1 MECGTSLGGRSH
13 TSGDLDS
20 DSNASRDFRSS
31 FLVLAEDGG
40 PRKYFARALK
50 LTSFDFRFF
59 PIRNDGSWTELTA
72 RCFEETSGF
81 ERGNF
86 PRTIFRLRY
95 VRNVTQATVERRQ
108 ARRKQ
113 NSLDASSL
121 GRFRRGGPSAGVRN
135 SKILRGKLAA
145 RHARQNT
152 LHQRGASPHGGVDER
167 RSSRLRDGFSPSR
180 AQCCESSLRPSL
192 RDETLFKKEI
202 PPWNLTSTPK
212 VARQ

>member
-1 MECGTSLGGRSH
+1 LGGRSH

-95 VRNVTQATVERRQ
+95 VRNVTQATPSKGVKHDGNKIRWTLLPWDALEEVVRVLEYGT
-108 ARRKQ
+108 RKYSEG
-113 NSLDASSL
+113 NWRHVTRAKTRYTNAALRHMVAWMNGEVHDSETGFHHLAHSVANLLFVLHFETKRSS
-121 GRFRRGGPSAGVRN
+121 
-135 SKILRGKLAA
+135 KKK
-145 RHARQNT
+145 
-152 LHQRGASPHGGVDER
+152 SPHG
-167 RSSRLRDGFSPSR
+167 
-180 AQCCESSLRPSL
+180 
-192 RDETLFKKEI
+192 I
-202 PPWNLTSTPK
+202 
-212 VARQ
+212 